1 MRSALKNGALY
12 RAATPSSRDRCSSS
26 DPSLAWKMRRKWWL
40 SAGQVLDGDLRHQV
54 QVKLGP
60 DLGQRPGQHLG
71 TVIRAA
77 LHQVVS
83 SVHAGQLREQGRI
96 LPGPVREPAPDHA
109 RLQPEVQPG
118 GHHRLV
124 ETGHHDDLVD
134 EPVVRAPPPPQ
145 LFPQRALLLLGQVL
159 DDEHLEV
166 GPVAAELL
174 RRVAFA
180 FVCVIFGTHIPG
192 LTAAVGL
199 GDQRPVGPAHHRGEP
214 VVLTGGEEPLQL
226 TDGLRAGE
234 RPESLDRPE
243 HVQQPGHRLGQLPGG
258 TLLAAGQG
266 QLGGRFLQ
274 AGPGVVP
281 QLPEAVVR
289 QRLEGDRHGNHLRDL
304 DGARAS
310 WLRA

>member
-1 MRSALKNGALY
+1 
-12 RAATPSSRDRCSSS
+12 
-26 DPSLAWKMRRKWWL
+26 MRRKWWL

-54 QVKLGP
+54 QVKFRP
-60 DLGQRPGQHLG
+60 DLSQRPGQHLG
-71 TVIRAA
+71 AVIRTAV
-77 LHQVVS
+77 HQVVS
-83 SVHAGQLREQGRI
+83 PVHAGELLEQGRI

-109 RLQPEVQPG
+109 RLQPEVQPR

-124 ETGHHDDLVD
+124 ETGYHDDLVD
-134 EPVVRAPPPPQ
+134 ELVIRATPAPQ
-145 LFPQRALLLLGQVL
+145 FLPQRAFLLLGQVL

-166 GPVAAELL
+166 RPGAAELL
-174 RRVAFA
+174 RRAGIAV
-180 FVCVIFGTHIPG
+180 VSVVFGALVPG
-192 LTAAVGL
+192 LAAAVGL
-199 GDQRPVGPAHHRGEP
+199 RDKRPVGPAHDRGEP
-214 VVLTGGEEPLQL
+214 DVLAGGEEPLQHP
-226 TDGLRAGE
+226 DGRRAGE

-243 HVQQPGHRLGQLPGG
+243 HVQQPGHRLGQLPEG